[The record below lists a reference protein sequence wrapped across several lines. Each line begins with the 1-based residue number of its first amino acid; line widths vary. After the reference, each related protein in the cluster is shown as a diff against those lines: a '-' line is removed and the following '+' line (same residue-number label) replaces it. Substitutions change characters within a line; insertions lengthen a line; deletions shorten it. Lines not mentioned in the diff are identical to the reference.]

1 VSRAEPPPF
10 AAAHLPEKHLP
21 MEQATLYVE
30 SSLSSML
37 LTHTPLGSRIA
48 PGYRYSS
55 RNATIGSTAPPAA
68 PAANRRGKHK

>member
-1 VSRAEPPPF
+1 
-10 AAAHLPEKHLP
+10 

-55 RNATIGSTAPPAA
+55 RNATIGSTAP
-68 PAANRRGKHK
+68 RRAGSKQPRQPQVTSPKASSRK